1 MVSLQGAAA
10 IQQPAVGEAPAGRQG
25 VPECCH
31 TGAVL
36 RGRACW
42 SRGAWPRL
50 RAQSFFI
57 SWALLTSS
65 ASPAGGLCGRG
76 DSSGGRPPAR
86 GPLCAL
92 LPPLPPP
99 ALSCPPPPL
108 LCLPLLWAPP
118 PSPGLPEI
126 VSLGNQSP
134 GAAQPEG
141 KRSCLLSPSRSLLL
155 LSSCTQKWLQQPLA
169 PGSTLHL

>member
-1 MVSLQGAAA
+1 MVRVVHLATTLLKG
-10 IQQPAVGEAPAGRQG
+10 PCWG
-25 VPECCH
+25 VPV
-31 TGAVL
+31 GVGGQAVPSA
-36 RGRACW
+36 RAV
-42 SRGAWPRL
+42 P
-50 RAQSFFI
+50 
-57 SWALLTSS
+57 S
-65 ASPAGGLCGRG
+65 AT
-76 DSSGGRPPAR
+76 PPT
-86 GPLCAL
+86 
-92 LPPLPPP
+92 
-99 ALSCPPPPL
+99 PL

-126 VSLGNQSP
+126 MSLGNQSP